1 MLLHGILDYICCS
14 QISIVE
20 IRNLE
25 VLCVFDKLT
34 PVENLN
40 IEPIDS
46 RQATPLAEDLIPSPN
61 NPPWNGWTAAGV
73 WLFSVLAIIIFPGIF
88 VLPYIL
94 SRAGQFADQQLLV
107 EFATNDP
114 TAIFLQ
120 ILAVIPAHIF
130 TLLAA
135 WLVVTKMRRYS
146 FRQTLGW
153 ESGGFK
159 WWHYAAI
166 LLIFFAFAAIVGIY
180 FPPQDTQLDRIL
192 KSSRAV
198 VFVVAF
204 MATFT
209 APLVEEVVYR
219 GVLYS
224 AFQRTFGVPAA
235 VLLVTA
241 IFAAVH
247 VPQYME
253 SLPTIFMLVLLS
265 LILTLIRTKT
275 KNLLPCIILHTIFN
289 GLQSAMLILEPYLPQ
304 TVPVP
309 DASTI
314 FHLLR

>member
-1 MLLHGILDYICCS
+1 MG
-14 QISIVE
+14 
-20 IRNLE
+20 R
-25 VLCVFDKLT
+25 VFAKLR
-34 PVENLN
+34 PVENINAERLESWQN
-40 IEPIDS
+40 
-46 RQATPLAEDLIPSPN
+46 TPLSEQTPTPD
-61 NPPWNGWTAAGV
+61 NPPWNGWTAVGV
-73 WLFSVLAIIIFPGIF
+73 WVLSVLAIIIFPGIF

-94 SRAGQFADQQLLV
+94 SVAGQFENQTLLV
-107 EFATNDP
+107 DFATNDP

-120 ILAVIPAHIF
+120 IIAIIPAHAF

-135 WLVVTKMRRYS
+135 WFVVTKMRKYS

-159 WWHYAAI
+159 WWYYIAI
-166 LLIFFAFAAIVGIY
+166 LVVFFAFAALVGTY

-198 VFVVAF
+198 VYVVAF

-224 AFQRTFGVPAA
+224 AFQRRFGIPVS
-235 VLLVTA
+235 VILVTT

-253 SLPTIFMLVLLS
+253 SLPTIFILVVLS
-265 LILTLIRTKT
+265 LILTLIRVKT
-275 KNLLPCIILHTIFN
+275 NNLLPCIILHTIFN
-289 GLQSAMLILEPYLPQ
+289 GVQSAGLILAPYFPE
-304 TVPVP
+304 TIPAP
-309 DASTI
+309 DAAMI
-314 FHLLR
+314 LQLLR